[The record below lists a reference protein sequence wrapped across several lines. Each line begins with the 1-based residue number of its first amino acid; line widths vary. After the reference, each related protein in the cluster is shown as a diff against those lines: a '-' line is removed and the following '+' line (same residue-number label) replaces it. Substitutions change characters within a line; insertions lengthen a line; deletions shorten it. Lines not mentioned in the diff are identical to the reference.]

1 MAGSELKPCIVR
13 LQGGRVILSYKDV
26 SDLCVDLILSDLA
39 GLINFLKFLVVLF
52 TVTTVT
58 DRNSFTIF
66 LPEKLYDFHLK
77 KNSKLNSTP

>member
-1 MAGSELKPCIVR
+1 MR

-26 SDLCVDLILSDLA
+26 SDLCVDLILDDLA
-39 GLINFLKFLVVLF
+39 GLIHFLKFLVVLF

-66 LPEKLYDFHLK
+66 LPAKLYDFHLK
-77 KNSKLNSTP
+77 KNSKLNSTA

>member
-13 LQGGRVILSYKDV
+13 PQGGRVILPYKDV
-26 SDLCVDLILSDLA
+26 SDRCVDLILSDLA
-39 GLINFLKFLVVLF
+39 GLIHFLKFLVVLF

-66 LPEKLYDFHLK
+66 LPAKLYDSFE
-77 KNSKLNSTP
+77 KNSKRNSSA